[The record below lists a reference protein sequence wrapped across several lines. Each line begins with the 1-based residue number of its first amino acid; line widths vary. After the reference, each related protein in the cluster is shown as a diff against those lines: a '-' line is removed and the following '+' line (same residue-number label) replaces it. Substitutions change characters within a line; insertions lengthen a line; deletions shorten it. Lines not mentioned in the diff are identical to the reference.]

1 MCTIMCNVRELID
14 ELIVDRP
21 RLQNAPLTAVLCQVQ
36 YPRQLALGPEE
47 VRPVQ
52 KTLAGRYPL
61 VAEERAMELTVEAG
75 PSPKGFFSPAG
86 AEQTIFRF
94 RDTAEDWTV
103 TIGPEA
109 LSLETS
115 AYIGMRDMLERWVE
129 VATVAADSFG
139 LTAKTRMGL
148 RYINEIHAP
157 GFSREA
163 LDGWARTELISVVGS
178 HEERTGD
185 LLRFLSQAVFRQ
197 PDGSLC
203 NFRHGLA
210 PSVQD
215 PEQAV
220 FLLDLDFFVEE
231 SSDFD
236 LEDQVRSLVKFNDG
250 ARDLFRWAFSE
261 EAFESFGPEL
271 ETTEGEEAK

>member
-1 MCTIMCNVRELID
+1 MCNVRELID
-14 ELIVDRP
+14 DLIVDRP

-36 YPRQLALGPEE
+36 YPRQLALGAEE

-52 KTLAGRYPL
+52 KALAARYPL
-61 VAEERAMELTVEAG
+61 VSEERAVELTVEAG
-75 PSPKGFFSPAG
+75 PSPKGFFAPAG

-115 AYIGMRDMLERWVE
+115 AYVGMRDMLERWLE
-129 VATVAADSFG
+129 VAEAASDS
-139 LTAKTRMGL
+139 LTLTTKTRLGL
-148 RYINEIHAP
+148 RYINEIEAP
-157 GFSREA
+157 GFSRDA
-163 LDGWARTELISVVGS
+163 LEGWAREELVSIIGS
-178 HEERTGD
+178 HEARTGD
-185 LLRFLSQAVFRQ
+185 LQRFLSQAVFRQ

-203 NFRHGLA
+203 NLRHGLA
-210 PSVQD
+210 PNAQD

-231 SSDFD
+231 TSDFD
-236 LEDQVRSLVKFNDG
+236 LEDQVRSLVKFNEG
-250 ARDLFRWAFSE
+250 ARDLFCWAFSE
-261 EAFESFGPEL
+261 KAYESFGPEL
-271 ETTEGEEAK
+271 DTTEGEGAT